1 MPAVVGVIVAWQLAV
16 VTLIVVNVQG
26 EPLKDPADDPVWVN
40 ATVPAGV
47 LAVPAAVSLTKAVQ
61 LVDSPIDIE
70 VGVQLTVVVV
80 PRRVIVTML
89 LVPLLALCAV
99 SDAATV

>member
-1 MPAVVGVIVAWQLAV
+1 VSDAEQLAV
-16 VTLIVVNVQG
+16 VALTVVNVHG
-26 EPLKDPADDPVWVN
+26 DPLNEPADVPVCVK
-40 ATVPAGV
+40 ATAPAGV
-47 LAVPAAVSLTKAVQ
+47 EAVPAAVSLTKAVQ